1 MRLLLL
7 VAAHGLVP
15 SIRKAPLKRRAT
27 ADDLDFMRQALDLA
41 QTVTADTTAPNPQVG
56 CVLVQNN
63 KIVGRG
69 FHPKAGEPHAEI
81 FALRDAG
88 AQGAMTAYWLGCGLE
103 REWRSAMNVAQACGL
118 ARHCGRG
125 DRAARS

>member
-1 MRLLLL
+1 MRLVLLAA
-7 VAAHGLVP
+7 VAHGLV
-15 SIRKAPLKRRAT
+15 APGRRVTNSRRAT
-27 ADDLDFMRQALDLA
+27 REDLDFMREALDLA
-41 QTVTADTTAPNPQVG
+41 QTVSADTTAPNPQVG

-88 AQGAMTAYWLGCGLE
+88 ATVEDISDLE
-103 REWRSAMNVAQACGL
+103 RQL
-118 ARHCGRG
+118 
-125 DRAARS
+125 